1 MSRALAVFAPV
12 IGGQSETFI
21 RRHMRDLLPGGTVV
35 VADSADGPLGG
46 HWSVDCPSLLLE
58 QAPARGTLRRVA
70 ERIGRAAGRRRTGKA
85 ERVEEFLRDHGVRV
99 VIGEYLSWSLG
110 WLRIVQ
116 SAGARFFGHAHGCDV
131 SIDLRDPACRKEYLR
146 YNQADG
152 VITMSEFSKAR
163 LVAIGL
169 DPEKIHVI
177 PYGVDVPPRNA
188 KHPSSGR
195 AVRCLAVGRMVGKK
209 APILTLDAFRRAAL
223 ECPTLRLD
231 YVGDGEL
238 LPAARQF
245 VRAFRLEDLVTL
257 HGGQSS
263 ETVHR
268 LMNEADIFVQHS
280 VTDPDSG
287 DEEGLPVA
295 ILEAMAHGL
304 SVVATRHS
312 GIPECVGDGES
323 GFLVDE
329 GDSTAMGARLT
340 ELARDPDLRFRMGE
354 VGWRRARERFS
365 WERERSDLLRVV
377 GLDPAGGS
385 VRPD

>member
-1 MSRALAVFAPV
+1 MSRALAVFAPIV
-12 IGGQSETFI
+12 GVRSETFI
-21 RRHMRDLLPGGTVV
+21 RRHMQDLLPGGTVV
-35 VADSADGPLGG
+35 VADGDDGPLGG
-46 HWSVDCPSLLLE
+46 HWSAGCPAMLLD
-58 QAPARGTLRRVA
+58 QPPPRGAFRRVV
-70 ERIGRAAGRRRTGKA
+70 EGIGRRAGWKRMDND
-85 ERVEEFLRDHGVRV
+85 ERVEGFLRDHRVRV
-99 VIGEYLSWSLG
+99 VMGEYLSWSLR

-177 PYGVDVPPRNA
+177 PYGVDVAPQTKR
-188 KHPSSGR
+188 PSSGSV
-195 AVRCLAVGRMVGKK
+195 VRCLAVGRMVGKK

-223 ECPTLRLD
+223 EYPTLRLD
-231 YVGDGEL
+231 YIGEGEL
-238 LPAARQF
+238 LPAAQQF
-245 VRAFRLEDLVTL
+245 VRAFRLEDRVTL

-263 ETVHR
+263 EAVHR

-295 ILEAMAHGL
+295 ILEAMAQGL

-312 GIPECVGDGES
+312 GIPECVTDGES

-329 GDSTAMGARLT
+329 GDSVEMGARLA
-340 ELARDPDLRFRMGE
+340 ELAGDPQLRSRMGE
-354 VGWRRARERFS
+354 IGWRRAQRSFT
-365 WERERSDLLRVV
+365 WERERSELLRVL
-377 GLDPAGGS
+377 GLDAAGGS
-385 VRPD
+385 AGPN